1 MLPAFAALIWAIARR
16 NPQVILGYA
25 AFVPW
30 GLLHLAAARDMQG
43 ALPSYYAFPYM
54 FASFWPLVGLF
65 IDRQHSRDER
75 PFLEPILGFALLTA
89 ASFVPSA
96 NQHNPAHIDL
106 PAGFVALPS
115 AARQAATDQALT
127 QLGRAAG
134 LGRVVVDQ
142 SVLALTP
149 EFYRS
154 DEALSLTTA
163 RDFDSVIY
171 FAHGL
176 QSRLVRETVANSGL
190 DRVYMVPG
198 TEIRVATNRPIDG
211 LRGLPLRPAA
221 D

>member
-1 MLPAFAALIWAIARR
+1 LI
-16 NPQVILGYA
+16 
-25 AFVPW
+25 
-30 GLLHLAAARDMQG
+30 
-43 ALPSYYAFPYM
+43 
-54 FASFWPLVGLF
+54 
-65 IDRQHSRDER
+65 
-75 PFLEPILGFALLTA
+75 
-89 ASFVPSA
+89 
-96 NQHNPAHIDL
+96 
-106 PAGFVALPS
+106 
-115 AARQAATDQALT
+115 

-176 QSRLVRETVANSGL
+176 QSPLARETAAKSGL
-190 DRVYMVPG
+190 DRVCAVPG
-198 TEIRVATNRPIDG
+198 TEIRVATNRLADG
-211 LRGLPLRPAA
+211 LSGLPLVPAA